1 MAEDFARIERT
12 YTYTYDQFTV
22 FFYEGN
28 VFLGGKKYSI
38 GQCCV
43 DMVNLDES
51 VLNEISQRVDAFIP
65 AALALLKEKT
75 DSAAALAQEKLN
87 AVWDIVFS
95 LPVYRDLQMDEE
107 CNYHTFQRF
116 MADEEKWKQVQDPT
130 SEGYAMYQGMM
141 ASLVCFVDDLRRFR
155 QQIKG
160 MAERYFEPLRRRNS
174 DAYADAYSCF
184 YADMICVSAQLLGED
199 FDQSFPMQVDFVPMM
214 YPNEEDRFFIAEK
227 ATFNSLTNF
236 LRTEFYRGLAR
247 GNAPRC
253 CQNCGRYFLLTKGY
267 DTCYCNNIAPDET
280 TRTCRKVGAHRK
292 EMREKGNRTPAR
304 VEYDRTYNRL
314 KVRKQR
320 KKISSDEWNAA
331 VAKAQELVAQ
341 SGRGE
346 LTDEELKQKL
356 DEL

>member
-1 MAEDFARIERT
+1 
-12 YTYTYDQFTV
+12 
-22 FFYEGN
+22 
-28 VFLGGKKYSI
+28 
-38 GQCCV
+38 
-43 DMVNLDES
+43 
-51 VLNEISQRVDAFIP
+51 LNEIDQRVNAFIP
-65 AALALLKEKT
+65 AALALLEEKT

-95 LPVYRDLQMDEE
+95 LPVYRNLKMDAE
-107 CNYHTFQRF
+107 CNYHALQRL
-116 MADEEKWKQVQDPT
+116 MADKEKWEQVQDQN
-130 SEGYAMYQGMM
+130 SEGYAIYQGMM
-141 ASLVCFVDDLRRFR
+141 AGLICFVDNLRRFR

-174 DAYADAYSCF
+174 DAYADAYSRF

-199 FDQSFPMQVDFVPMM
+199 FDQSFPMQVDFVPIL

-227 ATFNSLTNF
+227 ATFTSLTDF

-253 CQNCGRYFLLTKGY
+253 CHNCGRYFLLTKGY

-320 KKISSDEWNAA
+320 KKISTSEWNAA

-356 DEL
+356 EEL